1 MRHSLAHRLVTGL
14 VARLAT
20 DRRGA
25 TAIEYGLIAAF
36 IAVAL
41 VAALPSLR
49 ANVLGLFQDVDQQ
62 VQAGRKHAR

>member
-1 MRHSLAHRLVTGL
+1 MHRLL
-14 VARLAT
+14 ARLSA

-41 VAALPSLR
+41 VAALPSIR
-49 ANVLGLFQDVDQQ
+49 GNVTGLFQDVDRQ
-62 VQAGRKHAR
+62 VSVARKKAH

>member
-1 MRHSLAHRLVTGL
+1 MRHLL
-14 VARLAT
+14 ARLAA

-49 ANVLGLFQDVDQQ
+49 ENVLGLFSGVNKE
-62 VQAGRKHAR
+62 VTHGRKITGT

>member
-1 MRHSLAHRLVTGL
+1 MRQLLS
-14 VARLAT
+14 RLAA
-20 DRRGA
+20 DRGGA

-49 ANVLGLFQDVDQQ
+49 ENVLGLFNGVSNQ
-62 VQAGRKHAR
+62 VANGRKTTGL